1 MQYYYYAV
9 GVIYFADRLN
19 AWGAAHWEKFA
30 KHNYFEPNGAFV
42 SLIISAPLLIGMLIV
57 LTNYAVHFM
66 WTLVYM
72 KTEQLKRRARRAGQ
86 GSKESTRG
94 TSAPKSRKNTQQKK
108 KQ

>member
-1 MQYYYYAV
+1 M
-9 GVIYFADRLN
+9 GIIYFADQLN
-19 AWGAAHWEKFA
+19 AWGAAHWEEFS

-42 SLIISAPLLIGMLIV
+42 SLLISAPLLIGMLIV

-72 KTEQLKRRARRAGQ
+72 KKEQLKRQVQQSRQATSQ
-86 GSKESTRG
+86 GKKKTQQSK
-94 TSAPKSRKNTQQKK
+94 KQKK